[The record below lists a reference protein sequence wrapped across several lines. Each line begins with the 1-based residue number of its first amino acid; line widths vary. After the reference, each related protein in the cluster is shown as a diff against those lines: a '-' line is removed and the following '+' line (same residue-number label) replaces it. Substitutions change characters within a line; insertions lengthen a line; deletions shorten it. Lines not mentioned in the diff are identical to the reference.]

1 MKKMRTSKKILI
13 AFISIIAA
21 VILIF
26 LARWL
31 IRYYFYNGYQNELS
45 SYSYEEGGEFQA
57 ISETKSDVADMVLA
71 AENDTLKLY
80 VNTSSGAV
88 AVVDKRNGN
97 ITYSNPTDADE
108 DSIASGTNKAYLKSQ
123 LIVDYFNTTRTQGTF
138 DSYSYC
144 AERGQLEV
152 ESIANGVRFLYT
164 MGDLSSETGIV
175 PRYISA
181 DTLEKVM
188 ERMSEEGSTFTR
200 KKYTES
206 KVADNYY
213 ELLESAV
220 KGASQLRK
228 LNNYFTE
235 AGFTEEEYIAEMEG
249 SGVEGLIP
257 ISFEIPLEY
266 RLNGDAVDV
275 SIPLSEVKENGGGSI
290 FRIQMLRYF
299 GAAGTEEEGYM
310 LVPNGSGSLINFN
323 NGKTGTSPYSEYVY
337 GLDPLSAEYT
347 VRENTT
353 DTKLALYGIFRK
365 DSAVFATIEDGASY
379 ALLSAYVSG
388 KVNEYN
394 FVYPTFVV
402 RGNDKLSMFGTTGNE
417 ADIPIVETNHYDAN
431 MTVKYTMLTEE
442 NADYSS
448 AANYY
453 RDRLVREGKL
463 TAEETTGDDLKFY
476 YDVLGGV
483 GMTKFFLGTQYQGMY
498 AMTTFEEAEDIYTD
512 LYDSGITKQ
521 VMNFQGWMNRGYYH
535 DVANKIKI
543 PHALGGKSDLEAL
556 SSRMAADGNTFY
568 ADVAFQKV
576 TFISKRYSY
585 GNETSRY
592 YGAGYVAEF
601 GLVNPAT
608 LRQTSGLGY
617 EENHYYLIS
626 PKFLHR
632 YTDAFVKK
640 IGKYDIGG
648 ISLRDLGNEL
658 HSDKKR
664 THIIDREAALDVVT
678 AALGDMKNTG
688 KNILLNAGN
697 DYAFGYADDMI
708 NVPLSS
714 NDYYIIDETVPF
726 YEMLIHGYIDYAGSV
741 INLSDTYEKSDIVL
755 NLVENGA
762 APHFMFSWENSSDI
776 KTTALNRFYSTFYE
790 NWKDDAVA
798 IYNEVNG
805 ALKYVTG
812 AAMIKHETL
821 DSGVKAVTYSNG
833 VVIYINTGNSDK
845 TVNGVTV
852 PAKGYLVGGV
862 K

>member
-188 ERMSEEGSTFTR
+188 ERMSEEGRTFTK

-266 RLNGDAVDV
+266 RLDGDAVDV

-379 ALLSAYVSG
+379 ALLTAYVSG

-417 ADIPIVETNHYDAN
+417 ADIPIVETNHYDADL
-431 MTVKYTMLTEE
+431 TVKYTMLTEE

-678 AALGDMKNTG
+678 AALGDMKDTG
-688 KNILLNAGN
+688 KSILLNAGN

-776 KTTALNRFYSTFYE
+776 KTTALNRFYSTSYE

>member
-57 ISETKSDVADMVLA
+57 INETKSDVADMVLA

-108 DSIASGTNKAYLKSQ
+108 DSIASGTNKDYLKSQ

-175 PRYISA
+175 PQYISA

-188 ERMSEEGSTFTR
+188 ERMSEEGRTFTK

-431 MTVKYTMLTEE
+431 LTVKYTMLTEE

-498 AMTTFEEAEDIYTD
+498 PMTTFEEAENIYTD

-535 DVANKIKI
+535 DVANKIRI

-678 AALGDMKNTG
+678 AALGDMKDTG

-776 KTTALNRFYSTFYE
+776 KTTALNRFYSTSYE

>member
-188 ERMSEEGSTFTR
+188 ERMSEEGRTFTK

-417 ADIPIVETNHYDAN
+417 ADIPIVETNHYDADL
-431 MTVKYTMLTEE
+431 TVKYTMLTEE

-640 IGKYDIGG
+640 IGKYDISG

-678 AALGDMKNTG
+678 AALGDMKDTG
-688 KNILLNAGN
+688 KSILLNVGN

-776 KTTALNRFYSTFYE
+776 KTTALNRFYSTSYE

-812 AAMIKHETL
+812 AAVIKHETL

>member
-57 ISETKSDVADMVLA
+57 ISETKSDVADMVLG

-108 DSIASGTNKAYLKSQ
+108 DSIASGTNKDYLKSQ

-175 PRYISA
+175 PQYIST

-188 ERMSEEGSTFTR
+188 ERMSEEGRTFTK

-323 NGKTGTSPYSEYVY
+323 NGKMGTSPYSEYVY

-431 MTVKYTMLTEE
+431 LTVKYTMLTEE

-535 DVANKIKI
+535 DVANKIRI

-576 TFISKRYSY
+576 TFISRRYSY

-678 AALGDMKNTG
+678 AALGDMKDTG
-688 KNILLNAGN
+688 KSILLNAGN

-776 KTTALNRFYSTFYE
+776 KTTALNRFYSTSYE

>member
-1 MKKMRTSKKILI
+1 MKKMRTSEKILI

-108 DSIASGTNKAYLKSQ
+108 DSIASGTNKDYLKSQ

-152 ESIANGVRFLYT
+152 ESIENGVRFLYT

-181 DTLEKVM
+181 DTLENVLS
-188 ERMSEEGSTFTR
+188 RMSEEGSTFTR

-213 ELLESAV
+213 ELLEATV

-266 RLNGDAVDV
+266 RLDGDAVDV

-431 MTVKYTMLTEE
+431 LTVKYTMLTEE

-498 AMTTFEEAEDIYTD
+498 TMTTFEEAEDIYTD

-632 YTDAFVKK
+632 YTDAFAKK
-640 IGKYDIGG
+640 IGKYDISG

-678 AALGDMKNTG
+678 AALGDMKDTG
-688 KNILLNAGN
+688 KSILLNAGN

-776 KTTALNRFYSTFYE
+776 KTTALNRFYSTSYE

-845 TVNGVTV
+845 AVNGVTV

>member
-431 MTVKYTMLTEE
+431 LTVKYTMLTEE

>member
-1 MKKMRTSKKILI
+1 MNKMRTSKKILI
-13 AFISIIAA
+13 ALISIIAA

-57 ISETKSDVADMVLA
+57 ISETKPDVADMVLA

-80 VNTSSGAV
+80 VNVSYCAV
-88 AVVDKRNGN
+88 AVVVKRNGN
-97 ITYSNPTDADE
+97 ITYSNPTDADA
-108 DSIASGTNKAYLKSQ
+108 DSIASGTNKDYLKSQ

-152 ESIANGVRFLYT
+152 ESIENGVRFLYT

-181 DTLEKVM
+181 DTLEKVL

-213 ELLESAV
+213 ELLEATV

-299 GAAGTEEEGYM
+299 GAAGTDEEGYM
-310 LVPNGSGSLINFN
+310 LVPNGTGSLINFN

-337 GLDPLSAEYT
+337 GIDPLSAEYT
-347 VRENTT
+347 VKENTT
-353 DTKLALYGIFRK
+353 DVKLALYGIFRK

-394 FVYPTFVV
+394 FVFPTFVV

-431 MTVKYTMLTEE
+431 LTVKYTMLTEE

-463 TAEETTGDDLKFY
+463 TAEGTTGDDLKFY

-498 AMTTFEEAEDIYTD
+498 AMTTFEEAEDIYAD

-543 PHALGGKSDLEAL
+543 PHALGSKSDLEAL

-576 TFISKRYSY
+576 TYISKRYSY

-640 IGKYDIGG
+640 IGKYDISG

-658 HSDKKR
+658 HADKKR
-664 THIIDREAALDVVT
+664 TNIIDREAALDVVT
-678 AALGDMKNTG
+678 AALGDMKDTG
-688 KNILLNAGN
+688 KDILLNAGN
-697 DYAFGYADDMI
+697 DYAFAYADDMI

-776 KTTALNRFYSTFYE
+776 KTTALNRFYSTSYE
-790 NWKDDAVA
+790 NWKDDAIA

-812 AAMIKHETL
+812 AAMVKHETL

-833 VVIYINTGNSDK
+833 VVIYINTGNTDK

>member
-1 MKKMRTSKKILI
+1 MNKMRTSKKILI

-108 DSIASGTNKAYLKSQ
+108 DSIASGTNKDYLKSQ

-181 DTLEKVM
+181 DTLENVLS
-188 ERMSEEGSTFTR
+188 RMSEEGSTFTR

-213 ELLESAV
+213 ELLEATV

-275 SIPLSEVKENGGGSI
+275 SIPLSGVKENGGGSI

-431 MTVKYTMLTEE
+431 LTVKYTMLTEE

-498 AMTTFEEAEDIYTD
+498 PMTTFEEAENIYTD

-556 SSRMAADGNTFY
+556 SSRMTADGNTFY

-576 TFISKRYSY
+576 TFISRRYSY

-762 APHFMFSWENSSDI
+762 APHFMFSWKNSSDI
-776 KTTALNRFYSTFYE
+776 KTTALNRFYSTSYE

>member
-188 ERMSEEGSTFTR
+188 ERMSEEGRTFTK

-266 RLNGDAVDV
+266 RLDGDAVDV

-379 ALLSAYVSG
+379 ALLTAYVSG

-417 ADIPIVETNHYDAN
+417 ADIPIVETNHYDADL
-431 MTVKYTMLTEE
+431 TVKYTMLTEE

-726 YEMLIHGYIDYAGSV
+726 YEMLIHGYIDYAGSI

-776 KTTALNRFYSTFYE
+776 KTTALNRFYSTSYE

>member
-431 MTVKYTMLTEE
+431 LTVKYTMLTEE

-790 NWKDDAVA
+790 NWKDDSVA

>member
-431 MTVKYTMLTEE
+431 LTVKYTMLTEE

-498 AMTTFEEAEDIYTD
+498 AMTTFEEAEDIYAD

>member
-188 ERMSEEGSTFTR
+188 ERMSEEGRTFTK

-266 RLNGDAVDV
+266 RLDGDAVDV

-379 ALLSAYVSG
+379 ALLTAYVSG

-417 ADIPIVETNHYDAN
+417 ADIPIVETNHYDADL
-431 MTVKYTMLTEE
+431 TVKYTMLTEE

-498 AMTTFEEAEDIYTD
+498 PMTTFEEAENIYTD

-640 IGKYDIGG
+640 IGKYDISG

-664 THIIDREAALDVVT
+664 TNIIDREAALDVVT
-678 AALGDMKNTG
+678 AALGDMKDTG
-688 KNILLNAGN
+688 KSILLNAGN

-776 KTTALNRFYSTFYE
+776 KTTALNRFYSTSYE

-845 TVNGVTV
+845 AVNGVTV

>member
-188 ERMSEEGSTFTR
+188 ERMSEEGRTFTK

-379 ALLSAYVSG
+379 ALLTAYVSG

-417 ADIPIVETNHYDAN
+417 ADIPIVETNHYDADL
-431 MTVKYTMLTEE
+431 TVKYTMLTEE

-543 PHALGGKSDLEAL
+543 PHALGGKSDLEVL

-568 ADVAFQKV
+568 ADVAFQKI

-640 IGKYDIGG
+640 IGKYDISG

-678 AALGDMKNTG
+678 AALGDMKDTG
-688 KNILLNAGN
+688 KSILLNAGN

-776 KTTALNRFYSTFYE
+776 KTTALNRFYSTSYE

>member
-1 MKKMRTSKKILI
+1 
-13 AFISIIAA
+13 
-21 VILIF
+21 
-26 LARWL
+26 
-31 IRYYFYNGYQNELS
+31 
-45 SYSYEEGGEFQA
+45 
-57 ISETKSDVADMVLA
+57 
-71 AENDTLKLY
+71 
-80 VNTSSGAV
+80 
-88 AVVDKRNGN
+88 
-97 ITYSNPTDADE
+97 
-108 DSIASGTNKAYLKSQ
+108 
-123 LIVDYFNTTRTQGTF
+123 
-138 DSYSYC
+138 
-144 AERGQLEV
+144 
-152 ESIANGVRFLYT
+152 
-164 MGDLSSETGIV
+164 
-175 PRYISA
+175 
-181 DTLEKVM
+181 
-188 ERMSEEGSTFTR
+188 
-200 KKYTES
+200 
-206 KVADNYY
+206 
-213 ELLESAV
+213 
-220 KGASQLRK
+220 
-228 LNNYFTE
+228 
-235 AGFTEEEYIAEMEG
+235 
-249 SGVEGLIP
+249 
-257 ISFEIPLEY
+257 
-266 RLNGDAVDV
+266 
-275 SIPLSEVKENGGGSI
+275 
-290 FRIQMLRYF
+290 
-299 GAAGTEEEGYM
+299 M

-379 ALLSAYVSG
+379 ALLTAYVSG

-417 ADIPIVETNHYDAN
+417 ADIPIVETNHYDADL
-431 MTVKYTMLTEE
+431 TVKYTMLTEE

-640 IGKYDIGG
+640 IGKYDISG

-664 THIIDREAALDVVT
+664 TNIIDREAALDVVT
-678 AALGDMKNTG
+678 AALGDMKDTG
-688 KNILLNAGN
+688 KSILLNAGN

-776 KTTALNRFYSTFYE
+776 KTTALNRFYSTSYE

-845 TVNGVTV
+845 AVNGVTV

>member
-1 MKKMRTSKKILI
+1 MNKMRTSKKILI

-108 DSIASGTNKAYLKSQ
+108 DSIASGTNKDYLKSQ

-181 DTLEKVM
+181 DTLENVLS
-188 ERMSEEGSTFTR
+188 RMSEEGSTFTR

-213 ELLESAV
+213 ELLEATV

-299 GAAGTEEEGYM
+299 GAAGTDEEGYM

-431 MTVKYTMLTEE
+431 LTVKYTMLTEE

-498 AMTTFEEAEDIYTD
+498 PMTTFEEAENIYTD

-556 SSRMAADGNTFY
+556 SSRMTADGNTFY

-762 APHFMFSWENSSDI
+762 APHFMFSWKNSSDI
-776 KTTALNRFYSTFYE
+776 KTTALNRFYSTSYE

>member
-188 ERMSEEGSTFTR
+188 ERMSEEGRTFTK

-266 RLNGDAVDV
+266 RLDGDAVDV

-394 FVYPTFVV
+394 FIYPTFVV

-431 MTVKYTMLTEE
+431 LTVKYTMLTEE

-498 AMTTFEEAEDIYTD
+498 TMTTFEEAEDIYTD

-543 PHALGGKSDLEAL
+543 PHALGGKSDLETL

-678 AALGDMKNTG
+678 AALGDMKDTG
-688 KNILLNAGN
+688 KSILLNAGN

-776 KTTALNRFYSTFYE
+776 KTTALNRFYSTSYE

>member
-1 MKKMRTSKKILI
+1 
-13 AFISIIAA
+13 
-21 VILIF
+21 
-26 LARWL
+26 
-31 IRYYFYNGYQNELS
+31 
-45 SYSYEEGGEFQA
+45 
-57 ISETKSDVADMVLA
+57 
-71 AENDTLKLY
+71 
-80 VNTSSGAV
+80 
-88 AVVDKRNGN
+88 
-97 ITYSNPTDADE
+97 
-108 DSIASGTNKAYLKSQ
+108 
-123 LIVDYFNTTRTQGTF
+123 
-138 DSYSYC
+138 
-144 AERGQLEV
+144 
-152 ESIANGVRFLYT
+152 
-164 MGDLSSETGIV
+164 
-175 PRYISA
+175 
-181 DTLEKVM
+181 
-188 ERMSEEGSTFTR
+188 
-200 KKYTES
+200 
-206 KVADNYY
+206 
-213 ELLESAV
+213 
-220 KGASQLRK
+220 
-228 LNNYFTE
+228 
-235 AGFTEEEYIAEMEG
+235 MEG

-266 RLNGDAVDV
+266 RLDGDAVDV

-299 GAAGTEEEGYM
+299 GATGTEEEGYM

-379 ALLSAYVSG
+379 ALLTAYVSG

-417 ADIPIVETNHYDAN
+417 ADIPIVETNHYDADL
-431 MTVKYTMLTEE
+431 TVKYTMLTEE

-776 KTTALNRFYSTFYE
+776 KTTALNRFYSTSYE

>member
-188 ERMSEEGSTFTR
+188 ERMSEEGRTFTK

-266 RLNGDAVDV
+266 RLDGDAVDV

-379 ALLSAYVSG
+379 ALLTAYVSG

-417 ADIPIVETNHYDAN
+417 ADIPIVETNHYDADL
-431 MTVKYTMLTEE
+431 TVKYTMLTEE

-453 RDRLVREGKL
+453 KDRLVREGKL

-632 YTDAFVKK
+632 YTDAFAKK
-640 IGKYDIGG
+640 IGKYDISG

-678 AALGDMKNTG
+678 AALGDMKDTG
-688 KNILLNAGN
+688 KSILLNAGN

-776 KTTALNRFYSTFYE
+776 KTTALNRFYSTSYE

>member
-97 ITYSNPTDADE
+97 ITYSNPADADE
-108 DSIASGTNKAYLKSQ
+108 DSIASGTNKDYLKSQ

-152 ESIANGVRFLYT
+152 ESIENGVRFLYT

-181 DTLEKVM
+181 DTLENVLS
-188 ERMSEEGSTFTR
+188 RMSEEGSTFTR

-213 ELLESAV
+213 ELLEATV

-299 GAAGTEEEGYM
+299 GAAGTDEEGYM

-353 DTKLALYGIFRK
+353 DAKLALYGIFRK

-379 ALLSAYVSG
+379 ALLSAYISG

-431 MTVKYTMLTEE
+431 LTVKYTMLTEE

-498 AMTTFEEAEDIYTD
+498 TMTTFEEAENIYTD

-556 SSRMAADGNTFY
+556 SGRMAADGNTFY

-632 YTDAFVKK
+632 YTDAFAKK

-678 AALGDMKNTG
+678 AALGDMKDTG
-688 KNILLNAGN
+688 KSILLNAGN

-776 KTTALNRFYSTFYE
+776 KTTALNRFYSTSYE

>member
-188 ERMSEEGSTFTR
+188 ERMSEEGRTFTK

-379 ALLSAYVSG
+379 ALLTAYVSG

-417 ADIPIVETNHYDAN
+417 ADIPIVETNHYDADL
-431 MTVKYTMLTEE
+431 TVKYTMLTEE

-640 IGKYDIGG
+640 IGKYDISG

-664 THIIDREAALDVVT
+664 TNIIDREAALDVVT
-678 AALGDMKNTG
+678 AALGDMKDTG
-688 KNILLNAGN
+688 KSILLNAGN

-776 KTTALNRFYSTFYE
+776 KTTALNRFYSTSYE

-845 TVNGVTV
+845 AVNGVTV

>member
-21 VILIF
+21 IILIF

-108 DSIASGTNKAYLKSQ
+108 DSIASGTNKDYLKSQ

-181 DTLEKVM
+181 DTLENVLS
-188 ERMSEEGSTFTR
+188 RMSEEGSTFTR

-431 MTVKYTMLTEE
+431 LTVKYTMLTEE

-498 AMTTFEEAEDIYTD
+498 PMTTFEEAENIYTD

-556 SSRMAADGNTFY
+556 SSRMTADGNTFY

>member
-1 MKKMRTSKKILI
+1 
-13 AFISIIAA
+13 
-21 VILIF
+21 
-26 LARWL
+26 
-31 IRYYFYNGYQNELS
+31 
-45 SYSYEEGGEFQA
+45 
-57 ISETKSDVADMVLA
+57 
-71 AENDTLKLY
+71 
-80 VNTSSGAV
+80 
-88 AVVDKRNGN
+88 
-97 ITYSNPTDADE
+97 
-108 DSIASGTNKAYLKSQ
+108 
-123 LIVDYFNTTRTQGTF
+123 
-138 DSYSYC
+138 
-144 AERGQLEV
+144 
-152 ESIANGVRFLYT
+152 
-164 MGDLSSETGIV
+164 
-175 PRYISA
+175 
-181 DTLEKVM
+181 
-188 ERMSEEGSTFTR
+188 
-200 KKYTES
+200 
-206 KVADNYY
+206 
-213 ELLESAV
+213 
-220 KGASQLRK
+220 
-228 LNNYFTE
+228 
-235 AGFTEEEYIAEMEG
+235 
-249 SGVEGLIP
+249 
-257 ISFEIPLEY
+257 
-266 RLNGDAVDV
+266 
-275 SIPLSEVKENGGGSI
+275 
-290 FRIQMLRYF
+290 
-299 GAAGTEEEGYM
+299 M

-431 MTVKYTMLTEE
+431 LTVKYTMLTEE

>member
-108 DSIASGTNKAYLKSQ
+108 DSIASGTNKDYLKSQ

-175 PRYISA
+175 PQYIST

-188 ERMSEEGSTFTR
+188 ERMSEEGRTFTK

-266 RLNGDAVDV
+266 RLDGDAVDV

-417 ADIPIVETNHYDAN
+417 ADIPIVETNHYDADL
-431 MTVKYTMLTEE
+431 TVKYTMLTEE

-640 IGKYDIGG
+640 IGKYDISG

-664 THIIDREAALDVVT
+664 TNIIDREAALDVVT
-678 AALGDMKNTG
+678 AALGDMKDTG
-688 KNILLNAGN
+688 KSILLNAGN

-776 KTTALNRFYSTFYE
+776 KTTALNRFYSTSYE

-845 TVNGVTV
+845 AVNGVTV